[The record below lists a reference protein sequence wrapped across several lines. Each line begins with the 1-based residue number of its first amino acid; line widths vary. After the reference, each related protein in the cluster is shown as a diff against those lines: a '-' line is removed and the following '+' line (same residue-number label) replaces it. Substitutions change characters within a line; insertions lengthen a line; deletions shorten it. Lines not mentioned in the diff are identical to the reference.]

1 MNHASSE
8 WNHYFNQL
16 HTYIQWQASKMDNL
30 EKKLEEVNKELAD
43 LQHKKQ
49 ISIDKIE
56 YRFDQL
62 KIENLNGTLVIGVTP
77 EGVKSIEDMAEK
89 GCSWDHS
96 SKDKYSDIYRSA
108 SQRIDRYL
116 DGSVPDM
123 IESTT
128 KLRQVTVDNEYRQRM
143 IRDLKKQMND
153 RIQYYIDQ
161 MDENSAHDLSR
172 AQDQIVDK
180 VINDIH
186 IAIEEHVDIITKGAS
201 SCE

>member
-1 MNHASSE
+1 MNHASPE

-16 HTYIQWQASKMDNL
+16 HTYIQWQASKMDNV

-77 EGVKSIEDMAEK
+77 EGVKSLENMAAK
-89 GCSWDHS
+89 GCRWEHS
-96 SKDKYSDIYRSA
+96 SKDKYSDIYRST

-143 IRDLKKQMND
+143 ICDLKKQMND
-153 RIQYYIDQ
+153 RIQYYVDQ

-186 IAIEEHVDIITKGAS
+186 IAIEKHVEMITKGAS